1 LSGRVFHPTTVFHLT
16 TRCRPAVRAM
26 AVRAMASRH
35 VSLRTW
41 LTLCVCSL
49 LTLAVAAHP
58 LPATAD
64 DAAQDAAAPSAI
76 IVARINGTPVYR
88 AIYEEVL
95 RRAGH
100 DAATTPQQRQQ
111 IAARVI
117 EELINERL
125 LGELLEENGV
135 QVKSTEVDAM
145 MASLRSQLAARQQT
159 LDAFLSESGRD
170 ETVLRKQ
177 MATELGLNKLLV
189 PLLTESRLQEYFDEH
204 RQEFDGTRLR
214 VSHIV
219 LRPNSAA
226 GSAADSN
233 LFTQA
238 AAIREQIVAGELTFS
253 DAVRQH
259 SAGQSRL
266 RDGDLGFIPRHGLLH
281 EAFATA
287 AFRLSKGEVS
297 EPFITPFG
305 VHLAT
310 VTDVEAG
317 RGGFAAARP
326 EVQKQ
331 LASELVREMLAER
344 RQAADVVYTPGIPHF
359 VTPAGQPA
367 GSSPEVVVEPA
378 EKLPPGELFEPNGDG
393 NAS

>member
-1 LSGRVFHPTTVFHLT
+1 LGDLTVRLESLIASDTQLTVRCEPAIRPPRPSPPIAPGSPPDRSPAMSVACRSRWSQTGWSTATSRASPEKLCLPCLRTHLSHRFGAPSAGSYRLRFAIFRSISCCERSRSRAPPVRAMRRTGKACRVTGRATQRSSHRLPAAERPADAILECALSGRVFHPTTVFHLT
-16 TRCRPAVRAM
+16 TRCRPAVRAR
-26 AVRAMASRH
+26 AVRH
-35 VSLRTW
+35 VSRRTW

-159 LDAFLSESGRD
+159 
-170 ETVLRKQ
+170 
-177 MATELGLNKLLV
+177 
-189 PLLTESRLQEYFDEH
+189 
-204 RQEFDGTRLR
+204 
-214 VSHIV
+214 
-219 LRPNSAA
+219 
-226 GSAADSN
+226 
-233 LFTQA
+233 
-238 AAIREQIVAGELTFS
+238 
-253 DAVRQH
+253 
-259 SAGQSRL
+259 
-266 RDGDLGFIPRHGLLH
+266 
-281 EAFATA
+281 
-287 AFRLSKGEVS
+287 
-297 EPFITPFG
+297 
-305 VHLAT
+305 
-310 VTDVEAG
+310 
-317 RGGFAAARP
+317 
-326 EVQKQ
+326 
-331 LASELVREMLAER
+331 
-344 RQAADVVYTPGIPHF
+344 
-359 VTPAGQPA
+359 
-367 GSSPEVVVEPA
+367 
-378 EKLPPGELFEPNGDG
+378 
-393 NAS
+393 